1 MGDDEGRLRARLGP
15 QVRLL
20 LRRVCYFDARL
31 RRRARRVEW
40 FFRVTSFVLRR
51 GVT

>member
-1 MGDDEGRLRARLGP
+1 MGDDEGRVRARLGP

-20 LRRVCYFDARL
+20 LRGLRDPDARL

-51 GVT
+51 MAT